1 MKDYDL
7 FLYYIEKYQ
16 KERDNLNIQEILEY
30 QNEIMNLFND
40 MNIEQYKQSTQ
51 EMFNDFL
58 NTFKTMVKEDI
69 SFIEN
74 KVKHNQELKEN
85 YIQKQEI
92 NYEKG
97 EQKKEKE
104 EAILESMP
112 FGLGL
117 LGPLQKAINKF

>member
-16 KERDNLNIQEILEY
+16 KERDNLNIQEILDY

-40 MNIEQYKQSTQ
+40 MNIEQYKQNTQ
-51 EMFNDFL
+51 EIFKDFL
-58 NTFKTMVKEDI
+58 NTFQTMVKEDI

-97 EQKKEKE
+97 EQQKEKE
-104 EAILESMP
+104 EEILESMP

>member
-16 KERDNLNIQEILEY
+16 KERDSLNIQEILEY
-30 QNEIMNLFND
+30 QNEIINLFND
-40 MNIEQYKQSTQ
+40 MNIEQYKQNTQ
-51 EMFNDFL
+51 EMFHDFL
-58 NTFKTMVKEDI
+58 NIFQTMVKEDI

-97 EQKKEKE
+97 EQQKEKE
-104 EAILESMP
+104 EEILESMP